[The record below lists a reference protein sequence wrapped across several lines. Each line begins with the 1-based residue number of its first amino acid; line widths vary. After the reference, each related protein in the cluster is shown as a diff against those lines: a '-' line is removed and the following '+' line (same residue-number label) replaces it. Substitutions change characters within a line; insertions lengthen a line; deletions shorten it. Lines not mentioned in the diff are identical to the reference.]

1 MKKIDSGLQV
11 RIQKFLK
18 IGFAR
23 GLGLNALS
31 LVFLKLVSKRIP
43 SENLVKYF
51 QCVQPRSA
59 IFFAGPDLAFRVCIR

>member
-31 LVFLKLVSKRIP
+31 LVFFH
-43 SENLVKYF
+43 YF
-51 QCVQPRSA
+51 LFSDDVDILILNCFDMH
-59 IFFAGPDLAFRVCIR
+59 FFRNA